1 MSDRTIVRHSC
12 AAIGCDARVPRGMLM
27 CLAHWHMVPKALQRA
42 VWRTWRA
49 LLQRKGAESRQAYE
63 VAVKAAV
70 DAVYAHQMGAPNT
83 P

>member
-1 MSDRTIVRHSC
+1 MSDRTIVRHGC
-12 AAIGCDARVPRGMLM
+12 AAIGCGARVPRGMLM
-27 CLAHWHMVPKALQRA
+27 CRKHWHMVPKAIQRA

-49 LLQRKGAESRQAYE
+49 LRNDNGAESRQAYE

-70 DAVYAHQMGAPNT
+70 DAVYAHQTGATNT